1 MKRIR
6 DIKSVIIV
14 IGTIFTGMLRRA
26 YKDRT
31 KKHKIFSASLIDIKK
46 ILARKKYT
54 DPFNKLLKALYKHLE
69 LFNEV
74 AMDRLPP
81 YHLGVDYKINLLKD
95 EKG

>member
-1 MKRIR
+1 M
-6 DIKSVIIV
+6 
-14 IGTIFTGMLRRA
+14 GTTFTGILRRV
-26 YKDRT
+26 YKDCI
-31 KKHKIFSASLIDIKK
+31 KKYKIFSASLINIKK

-74 AMDRLPP
+74 ITDRLPP
-81 YHLGVDYKINLLKD
+81 YRLGVDYKINLLKD